1 MMDRSNQP
9 PMRAVAMCF
18 ILLTA
23 LLVPLVGATHSNIG
37 ETTTGWASL
46 SDSHDHPIIDTYS
59 PIIQASIAH
68 HSDITLYSEDQLSA
82 VQQWVVFSNHN
93 LGVDAGHL
101 RGAQLVDF
109 NNQEAQSVLHDWQ
122 TSGLIEAAYPLIEKD
137 MEPRW
142 TPNDPKF
149 GEQWHLVN
157 TGQTGGISG
166 EDVNITGTWN
176 TYKGSGIVIGIVD
189 DGLDWNHP
197 DISTYYDSTLDYD
210 FCNDDGDPTPTSNNA
225 HGTAAGGV
233 AAATGNNGV
242 GVTGAAPEASLV
254 GLQLISCSTTDI
266 RESNTLGHERQD
278 IDIYSNSWGPSDDG
292 ETLSGPGPL
301 MLAALEADAL
311 QGRNG
316 KGNIITWAAG
326 NGLDDDDNSNYDGY
340 ANLRYTIAV
349 TAVDHKGRQ
358 SYYAEP
364 GANILVASPSNG
376 DGESITTTDIEGSG
390 GYSNSDYTSTFGGT
404 SSATPLVSGIIALMF
419 EANANLTWRD
429 VQHILVETSRQ
440 NDAND
445 ASWATN
451 GAGHLVSHKYGY
463 GVIDAGAAVTAAMNW
478 TPSEAEISTTS
489 GTIETNLAIP
499 DNTGEVVYSN
509 TTVTDAIQIENI
521 DVIVD
526 LPHTFRGD
534 MELILTSPS
543 GSQSVLAEKHD
554 DSGNNFNNWRF
565 GTVQHWGEDSRGE
578 WSLSLED
585 QGNGDSGTLDEWE
598 LIIYGTQMILDS
610 DGDNLTDTNE
620 TDVYGTDPNDID
632 TDDDE
637 LNDGLEVLVYGTDPL
652 SMDTDMDGLDDG
664 VEVLVNGTDP
674 LDNDTDDDL
683 LSDGDEVN
691 IYGTNPLVFDADS
704 DGDGFY
710 WFQDCNDTN
719 SDIYPTAVELLNGI
733 DDNCNGSWDEGFNL
747 TDVDSDGLYDFEE
760 YHEYGTD
767 WLNPDTDM
775 DGLEDGTEIF
785 IHDTNPLVVDNDT
798 DQDGFYWFQD
808 CNDTNASINP
818 SIPESLD
825 GIDNNC
831 NDEIDEDFFGTD
843 ADLDGL
849 LDMDEYLVHGTNP
862 FDSDTDGDG
871 LLDGIELFSTNTD
884 PLSPDLDND
893 GDGYRWFNDCNDN
906 DSTVSPSAFER
917 WNGLD
922 DDCDGFIDDDVDR
935 SAYISASPSIR
946 TLTLNATNDTLEL
959 SLSLSLD
966 QSSLERINP
975 TVQWYRNNTLIATG
989 LNFQESEFNCS
1000 SPRSDF
1006 ARYLCDTNGTVGPEL
1021 ITATMIEERGQ
1032 IEVTWA
1038 VTYLVWNPPPPPVV
1052 EEDANISEESDFM
1065 ATLESNA
1072 PLAISAIVFMVALF
1086 AFLLTRR
1093 PRRPS
1098 IGENSAFSQAPRTSA
1113 PSQFANV
1120 PSAPDLGV
1128 LPPYDPRR

>member
-1 MMDRSNQP
+1 
-9 PMRAVAMCF
+9 
-18 ILLTA
+18 
-23 LLVPLVGATHSNIG
+23 
-37 ETTTGWASL
+37 
-46 SDSHDHPIIDTYS
+46 
-59 PIIQASIAH
+59 
-68 HSDITLYSEDQLSA
+68 
-82 VQQWVVFSNHN
+82 
-93 LGVDAGHL
+93 
-101 RGAQLVDF
+101 
-109 NNQEAQSVLHDWQ
+109 
-122 TSGLIEAAYPLIEKD
+122 
-137 MEPRW
+137 
-142 TPNDPKF
+142 
-149 GEQWHLVN
+149 
-157 TGQTGGISG
+157 
-166 EDVNITGTWN
+166 
-176 TYKGSGIVIGIVD
+176 
-189 DGLDWNHP
+189 
-197 DISTYYDSTLDYD
+197 
-210 FCNDDGDPTPTSNNA
+210 
-225 HGTAAGGV
+225 
-233 AAATGNNGV
+233 
-242 GVTGAAPEASLV
+242 
-254 GLQLISCSTTDI
+254 
-266 RESNTLGHERQD
+266 
-278 IDIYSNSWGPSDDG
+278 
-292 ETLSGPGPL
+292 

-440 NDAND
+440 NDASD
-445 ASWATN
+445 GSWATN

-463 GVIDAGAAVTAAMNW
+463 GVIDAGAAVTAARNW
-478 TPSEAEISTTS
+478 TTSEAEISTTS

-509 TTVTDAIQIENI
+509 TTISEAIQIENI

-543 GSQSVLAEKHD
+543 GSQSVLAEKHSD
-554 DSGNNFNNWRF
+554 GGNNFNNWRF

-767 WLNPDTDM
+767 WLNPDTDL
-775 DGLEDGTEIF
+775 DGLED
-785 IHDTNPLVVDNDT
+785 
-798 DQDGFYWFQD
+798 
-808 CNDTNASINP
+808 
-818 SIPESLD
+818 
-825 GIDNNC
+825 
-831 NDEIDEDFFGTD
+831 
-843 ADLDGL
+843 
-849 LDMDEYLVHGTNP
+849 
-862 FDSDTDGDG
+862 
-871 LLDGIELFSTNTD
+871 
-884 PLSPDLDND
+884 
-893 GDGYRWFNDCNDN
+893 
-906 DSTVSPSAFER
+906 
-917 WNGLD
+917 
-922 DDCDGFIDDDVDR
+922 
-935 SAYISASPSIR
+935 
-946 TLTLNATNDTLEL
+946 L
-959 SLSLSLD
+959 SL
-966 QSSLERINP
+966 IH
-975 TVQWYRNNTLIATG
+975 I
-989 LNFQESEFNCS
+989 
-1000 SPRSDF
+1000 
-1006 ARYLCDTNGTVGPEL
+1006 
-1021 ITATMIEERGQ
+1021 
-1032 IEVTWA
+1032 
-1038 VTYLVWNPPPPPVV
+1038 
-1052 EEDANISEESDFM
+1052 
-1065 ATLESNA
+1065 
-1072 PLAISAIVFMVALF
+1072 
-1086 AFLLTRR
+1086 
-1093 PRRPS
+1093 
-1098 IGENSAFSQAPRTSA
+1098 
-1113 PSQFANV
+1113 
-1120 PSAPDLGV
+1120 
-1128 LPPYDPRR
+1128 